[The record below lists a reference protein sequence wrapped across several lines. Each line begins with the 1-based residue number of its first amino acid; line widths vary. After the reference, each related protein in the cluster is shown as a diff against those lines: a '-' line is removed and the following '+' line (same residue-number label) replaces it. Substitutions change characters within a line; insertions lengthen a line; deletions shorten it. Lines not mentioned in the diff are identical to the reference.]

1 MKLAFCI
8 YRYFPHGGLARDLAG
23 LVAECVRRGWQVRVY
38 ALSWEASLPGVAAV
52 AVPVRGLTGP
62 ARYRRFTRWVRQ
74 HLSDHPVDLVVG
86 MNKMPGLDV
95 YFAGDSC
102 YEEKARR
109 ERPWPYRL
117 LPRYRHFAAYERAV
131 FGVNGVRILAL
142 TEAQREAFRRYHE
155 TPHERFH
162 MLPPALQEPSAGACG
177 GAAPGRRKHVVAPGE
192 ADGRAWLTREFGLGE
207 AAIALLFVGSGFRT
221 KGLDR
226 LLKAVAAL
234 PAGLARRVTLFV
246 IGADRDRRFK
256 RLARRLKIAERTR
269 FLGGRDDV
277 PRFLSAADALALPAY
292 NEATGG
298 VIVEA
303 LAAGLPALVTEACGY
318 APLVAEAQAG
328 IVSPAP
334 FDQGRLN
341 HELEQ
346 LLTAPQRDAWRVQGR
361 RFAAG
366 IAPGGRAHAA
376 ADLFERFAGGVA
388 QPTVAFCLHRVA
400 PDDGPS
406 RDFASV
412 VRACLAAGFS
422 ARVYTMSW
430 RPPPAMPAG
439 LDVAV
444 APVASMTGYKRLE
457 RFAAWVAASLK
468 RHPADCVVG
477 FNKMAALDLYLVTE
491 PCVERLAD
499 EARLRLYR
507 SAPSYRQRRE
517 AERAVFRGATQVLAQ
532 NARQIEE
539 YRGYYDVD
547 ARFVG
552 PFAGGRGGLAD
563 TVPTGVREAF
573 RRQRGLPD
581 TAILMLHIG
590 SGGLDRVLLTVAALP
605 REVGERAW
613 LLVVNGGRRWRGM
626 ANGLGFG
633 DRVIFEDAAAVDS
646 TYYNGSDLLL
656 HWPHRDL
663 AARPVLDAIRA
674 GLPVLT
680 TADVGFAEHVARAGA
695 GMALAPPFDLE
706 ESRTHL
712 AATLADDA
720 RRLEW
725 GRNGARYFAGTEFG
739 AAARVVEMIREV
751 AHRRGRAV
759 PAG

>member
-8 YRYFPHGGLARDLAG
+8 YRYFPYGGLARDLRG
-23 LVAECVRRGWQVRVY
+23 LAAECLQRGWQVRVY
-38 ALSWEASLPGVAAV
+38 ALSWEAPLPGVTAV
-52 AVPVRGLTGP
+52 AVPARGLTGP
-62 ARYRRFTRWVRQ
+62 ARYRRFTRWVCR

-86 MNKMPGLDV
+86 MNKMPGLNV

-109 ERPWPYRL
+109 ERPWHYRL

-131 FGVNGVRILAL
+131 FGVNRVQILAL
-142 TEAQREAFRRYHE
+142 TQAQREAFQRYHE
-155 TPHERFH
+155 TPDERFF
-162 MLPPALQEPSAGACG
+162 MLPPALAEHAAAG
-177 GAAPGRRKHVVAPGE
+177 GE
-192 ADGRAWLTREFGLGE
+192 ADCRAWLTREFALG
-207 AAIALLFVGSGFRT
+207 ADAIALLFVGSGFRT

-226 LLKAVAAL
+226 LLKAMAAL

-246 IGADRDRRFK
+246 IGADRDRPFK

-277 PRFLSAADALALPAY
+277 PRFLRAADALALPAY

-303 LAAGLPALVTEACGY
+303 LAASLPVLVTEACGY
-318 APLVAEAQAG
+318 APLVADAQAG

-334 FDQGRLN
+334 FNQARFND
-341 HELEQ
+341 ELEQ
-346 LLTAPQRDAWRVQGR
+346 LLTAPQRAAWRENGH

-366 IAPGGRAHAA
+366 IAPGARARAA
-376 ADLFERFAGGVA
+376 ADLFERLASGAA
-388 QPTVAFCLHRVA
+388 QPLVAFCLHRVS

-406 RDFASV
+406 RDFANV
-412 VRACLAAGFS
+412 ARACLAAGFS

-430 RPPPAMPAG
+430 RPPPALPAG
-439 LDVAV
+439 LEVIE

-457 RFAAWVAASLK
+457 RFAAWVQASLA

-477 FNKMAALDLYLVTE
+477 FNKMGALDLYLVTE

-499 EARLRLYR
+499 EMRLRLYR

-517 AERAVFRGATQVLAQ
+517 AERAVFLGATQVLAQ

-552 PFAGGRGGLAD
+552 PFAASED
-563 TVPTGVREAF
+563 AAPTPGREAF
-573 RRQRGLPD
+573 RRQRAVPD
-581 TAILMLHIG
+581 SAILMLHIG
-590 SGGLDRVLLTVAALP
+590 SGGLDRVLLTMAALP
-605 REVGERAW
+605 REAVERAW

-626 ANGLGFG
+626 ASDLGLA
-633 DRVIFEDAAAVDS
+633 DHVIFEEVAAVDCA
-646 TYYNGSDLLL
+646 YFRGSDLLL

-695 GMALAPPFDLE
+695 GVAMAPPFDLE
-706 ESRTHL
+706 AGRTHL
-712 AATLADDA
+712 AAALADDA
-720 RRLEW
+720 ARREW
-725 GRNGARYFAGTEFG
+725 GCNGARYSAGTEFG
-739 AAARVVEMIREV
+739 AAARVVDMIREV
-751 AHRRGRAV
+751 ARRRGRAV